1 MQPSEAGSECTRM
14 HTDAAI
20 QVKLNKTGECRDERG
35 REVERKFLKFNQR
48 FGKKYADVKM
58 LWEGEGRRF

>member
-1 MQPSEAGSECTRM
+1 M